1 MPKMREIV
9 NGHTLKIELDTGS
22 AISTLPLETYKET
35 FPNRPLVDTTAI
47 LKTYSGDINWLVKK
61 PYSLLRNWCYLI
73 TTTIIIIIIIMII
86 YLISTSGLWASETD
100 MVIAC
105 LTPAIPINTPTFI
118 LFAILLNT
126 QPCIFFP
133 IALLPSLWC
142 SFILEKCLFS
152 VSLLYENNQHLKNDS
167 KDGEGPL

>member
-1 MPKMREIV
+1 MINEVKW
-9 NGHTLKIELDTGS
+9 HTNKIEYWKNNYIKYNTNNNDNKNSDT
-22 AISTLPLETYKET
+22 
-35 FPNRPLVDTTAI
+35 NRI
-47 LKTYSGDINWLVKK
+47 IIIIIIIII
-61 PYSLLRNWCYLI
+61 I
-73 TTTIIIIIIIMII
+73 TTTTIIIIIMII

-133 IALLPSLWC
+133 IALLPLLWC

-152 VSLLYENNQHLKNDS
+152 VLLLYENNQHLKNDS

>member
-1 MPKMREIV
+1 M
-9 NGHTLKIELDTGS
+9 
-22 AISTLPLETYKET
+22 
-35 FPNRPLVDTTAI
+35 I
-47 LKTYSGDINWLVKK
+47 LIK
-61 PYSLLRNWCYLI
+61 
-73 TTTIIIIIIIMII
+73 IIIIITTTTIIMII
-86 YLISTSGLWASETD
+86 YLISTPGLWASETD
-100 MVIAC
+100 MVIAY

-152 VSLLYENNQHLKNDS
+152 VSLLYENNQHLKNDTRE
-167 KDGEGPL
+167 GEGPLSHHQHIFLIITKSKSIPTLNQWSPPSWDFFLHTPAQLLFHAYENRPFWPHFQVKILF